1 MSEAPF
7 TSSISFRIWD
17 IRYREAES
25 DLSEVIMSDHAYR
38 QFRALHGK
46 DALLPVAFVCRR

>member
-7 TSSISFRIWD
+7 TPSISFRIWD
-17 IRYREAES
+17 IRYREADS
-25 DLSEVIMSDHAYR
+25 GLSEAIMSDHTYR

-46 DALLPVAFVCRR
+46 DAPLPVAFVCRR